1 MKQKKMLSLLLAAA
15 TLVSGLSLTAFAQEE
30 NLFVLE
36 DPYMIEYSIGERGLN
51 FSSEQAIQ
59 QVEKAFAG
67 LDPTPIGQD
76 TVVEQ
81 DARYLEIWQDSM
93 PDRFIFQDDK
103 LLTYPNDYKPPQAL
117 LDLEADLQ
125 AQMREL
131 DPYGCFTWSEDYT
144 CICLLDNTS
153 RYAVFNEETENK
165 ILMLERLQSLEPSK
179 INASQKATL
188 GKERTG
194 ASELRVNVTP
204 TNVLAENVTYSY
216 QFYDKGVGVTA
227 YTGDGAGVT
236 QYFSC
241 DPTAIGSLTAQMQ
254 KFYDSQQKSAT
265 WLAIINP
272 ARVESLHVG
281 RKGKEP
287 GEPYGEAFPL
297 TNWNSAAIID
307 LLRTL
312 PVEGAAE
319 TNRLWTR
326 PDVEYRLGFT
336 NALTYRVQVQGN
348 QLRVWASDMPQVLQF
363 TVPQKEVDELL
374 TETDNRITYEKENIE
389 KPNPETAKPVIYLY
403 PEQETK
409 VNVQL
414 TFNGTLTSTYPTLPP
429 EGWTVTA
436 QPDGTL
442 TDEEGRSYR
451 YLFWEGVADV
461 DWKQDSG
468 FLVKAEDAR
477 EFLEQSLTQLGLN
490 ELEQNDFITYWLPK
504 LEKNGESFVTFAAEQ
519 YTDNAILTVTPQPDS
534 VLRVQMLISKV
545 DDSNRAAFQKL
556 PEQELP
562 RFEREGFVLVEW
574 GGTDLGTRQ
583 NSLKD

>member
-1 MKQKKMLSLLLAAA
+1 MKQKKMLSLLLAVA
-15 TLVSGLSLTAFAQEE
+15 TLMSGLSLTAFAQEE
-30 NLFVLE
+30 NPFVLE
-36 DPYMIEYSIGERGLN
+36 DPYMIEYSVGERGLN

-59 QVEKAFAG
+59 QVKEAFAG

-125 AQMREL
+125 AQMKEL
-131 DPYGCFTWSEDYT
+131 DPYGYFTWSEDYT

-179 INASQKATL
+179 INASQNATL

-504 LEKNGESFVTFAAEQ
+504 LEKNGESFVTFAAKQ
-519 YTDNAILTVTPQPDS
+519 YTDNAVLTVTPQPDS

-574 GGTDLGTRQ
+574 GGTDLGTG
-583 NSLKD
+583 KTA

>member
-1 MKQKKMLSLLLAAA
+1 MKQKKMLSLLLAVA
-15 TLVSGLSLTAFAQEE
+15 TLMSGLSLTAFAQEE
-30 NLFVLE
+30 NPFVLE
-36 DPYMIEYSIGERGLN
+36 DPYMIEYSVGERGLN

-59 QVEKAFAG
+59 QVKEAFAG

-103 LLTYPNDYKPPQAL
+103 LLTYPNDYKTPQAL

-125 AQMREL
+125 AQMKEL

-574 GGTDLGTRQ
+574 GGTDLGTG
-583 NSLKD
+583 KTA

>member
-30 NLFVLE
+30 NPFVLE
-36 DPYMIEYSIGERGLN
+36 DPYMIEYSVGERGLN

-103 LLTYPNDYKPPQAL
+103 LLTYPNDYKTPQAL

-125 AQMREL
+125 AQMKEL

-574 GGTDLGTRQ
+574 GGTDLGTG
-583 NSLKD
+583 KTA

>member
-15 TLVSGLSLTAFAQEE
+15 LVSGLSLTAFAQEE
-30 NLFVLE
+30 NPFVLE
-36 DPYMIEYSIGERGLN
+36 DPYMIEYSVGERGLN

-59 QVEKAFAG
+59 QVKEAFAG

-103 LLTYPNDYKPPQAL
+103 LLTYPNDYKTPQAL

-125 AQMREL
+125 AQMKEL
-131 DPYGCFTWSEDYT
+131 DPYGYFTWSEDYT

-216 QFYDKGVGVTA
+216 QFYDKGVAVTA
-227 YTGDGAGVT
+227 YTGGGAGVT
-236 QYFSC
+236 QYFAC

-272 ARVESLHVG
+272 ARVESLSVT
-281 RKGKEP
+281 RK
-287 GEPYGEAFPL
+287 ADTAANSL
-297 TNWNSAAIID
+297 TDWNLYSIVD

-451 YLFWEGVADV
+451 YLFWEGVANV

-477 EFLEQSLTQLGLN
+477 EFLEESLTQLGLN

-519 YTDNAILTVTPQPDS
+519 YTDNAVLTVTPKPDS

-574 GGTDLGTRQ
+574 GGTDLGTG
-583 NSLKD
+583 KTA

>member
-30 NLFVLE
+30 NPFVLE
-36 DPYMIEYSIGERGLN
+36 DPYMIEYSVGERGLN

-59 QVEKAFAG
+59 QVKEAFAG

-103 LLTYPNDYKPPQAL
+103 LLTYPNDYKTPQAL

-179 INASQKATL
+179 INASQKATV

-194 ASELRVNVTP
+194 VSELRVNVTS
-204 TNVLAENVTYSY
+204 TNVQAENVTYSY

-574 GGTDLGTRQ
+574 GGTDLGTG
-583 NSLKD
+583 KTA

>member
-1 MKQKKMLSLLLAAA
+1 MKQKKMLSLLLAVA
-15 TLVSGLSLTAFAQEE
+15 TLMSGLSLTAFAQEE
-30 NLFVLE
+30 NPFVLE
-36 DPYMIEYSIGERGLN
+36 DPYMIEYSVGERGLN

-125 AQMREL
+125 AQMKEL

-179 INASQKATL
+179 INASQNATL

-414 TFNGTLTSTYPTLPP
+414 SFNGTLTSTYPTLPS

-451 YLFWEGVADV
+451 YLFWEGVANV

-477 EFLEQSLTQLGLN
+477 EFLEESLTQLGLN

-519 YTDNAILTVTPQPDS
+519 YTDNAVLTVTPQPDS

-556 PEQELP
+556 LEQELP

-574 GGTDLGTRQ
+574 GGTDLGTG
-583 NSLKD
+583 KTA

>member
-30 NLFVLE
+30 NPFVLE
-36 DPYMIEYSIGERGLN
+36 DPYMIEYSVGERGLN

-59 QVEKAFAG
+59 QVKEAFAG

-103 LLTYPNDYKPPQAL
+103 LLTYPNDYKTPQAL

-519 YTDNAILTVTPQPDS
+519 YTDNAVLTVTPQPDS

-545 DDSNRAAFQKL
+545 DDSNRVAFQKL

-574 GGTDLGTRQ
+574 GGTDLGTG
-583 NSLKD
+583 KTA

>member
-1 MKQKKMLSLLLAAA
+1 MKQKKMLSLLLAVA
-15 TLVSGLSLTAFAQEE
+15 TLMSGLSLTAFAQEE
-30 NLFVLE
+30 NPFVLE
-36 DPYMIEYSIGERGLN
+36 DPYMIEYSVGERGLN

-59 QVEKAFAG
+59 QVKEAFAG

-103 LLTYPNDYKPPQAL
+103 LLTYPNDYKTPQAL

-179 INASQKATL
+179 INASQNATL

-414 TFNGTLTSTYPTLPP
+414 TFNGTLISTYPTLPP

-504 LEKNGESFVTFAAEQ
+504 LEKNGESFVTFAAKQ
-519 YTDNAILTVTPQPDS
+519 YTDNAVLTVTPQPDS

-574 GGTDLGTRQ
+574 GGTDLGTG
-583 NSLKD
+583 KTA

>member
-1 MKQKKMLSLLLAAA
+1 M
-15 TLVSGLSLTAFAQEE
+15 
-30 NLFVLE
+30 
-36 DPYMIEYSIGERGLN
+36 DER
-51 FSSEQAIQ
+51 
-59 QVEKAFAG
+59 
-67 LDPTPIGQD
+67 
-76 TVVEQ
+76 
-81 DARYLEIWQDSM
+81 
-93 PDRFIFQDDK
+93 
-103 LLTYPNDYKPPQAL
+103 
-117 LDLEADLQ
+117 
-125 AQMREL
+125 
-131 DPYGCFTWSEDYT
+131 
-144 CICLLDNTS
+144 
-153 RYAVFNEETENK
+153 
-165 ILMLERLQSLEPSK
+165 ER
-179 INASQKATL
+179 A
-188 GKERTG
+188 
-194 ASELRVNVTP
+194 
-204 TNVLAENVTYSY
+204 
-216 QFYDKGVGVTA
+216 
-227 YTGDGAGVT
+227 
-236 QYFSC
+236 
-241 DPTAIGSLTAQMQ
+241 
-254 KFYDSQQKSAT
+254 
-265 WLAIINP
+265 
-272 ARVESLHVG
+272 
-281 RKGKEP
+281 

-414 TFNGTLTSTYPTLPP
+414 DFNGTLTSTYPTLPP
-429 EGWTVTA
+429 EGWSVTA

-477 EFLEQSLTQLGLN
+477 DSSNKASSQHGLN
-490 ELEQNDFITYWLPK
+490 ELRRTIHH
-504 LEKNGESFVTFAAEQ
+504 
-519 YTDNAILTVTPQPDS
+519 LTGCPSWRRTGKALSP
-534 VLRVQMLISKV
+534 
-545 DDSNRAAFQKL
+545 
-556 PEQELP
+556 LP
-562 RFEREGFVLVEW
+562 RSSTPTTPSSPSPRSRTASCGC
-574 GGTDLGTRQ
+574 RC
-583 NSLKD
+583 

>member
-30 NLFVLE
+30 NPFVLE
-36 DPYMIEYSIGERGLN
+36 DPYMIEYSVGERGLN

-59 QVEKAFAG
+59 QVKEAFAG

-103 LLTYPNDYKPPQAL
+103 LLTYPNDYKTPQAL

-179 INASQKATL
+179 INASQNATL

-477 EFLEQSLTQLGLN
+477 EFLEESLTQLGLN

-574 GGTDLGTRQ
+574 GGTDLDTGKTA
-583 NSLKD
+583 

>member
-1 MKQKKMLSLLLAAA
+1 MKQKKMLSLLLAVA
-15 TLVSGLSLTAFAQEE
+15 TLMSGLSLTAFAQEE
-30 NLFVLE
+30 NPFVLE
-36 DPYMIEYSIGERGLN
+36 DPYMIEYSVGERGLN

-103 LLTYPNDYKPPQAL
+103 LLTYPNDYKTPQAL

-179 INASQKATL
+179 INASQNATL

-414 TFNGTLTSTYPTLPP
+414 TFNGTLISTYPTLPP

-574 GGTDLGTRQ
+574 GGTDLGTG
-583 NSLKD
+583 KTA

>member
-15 TLVSGLSLTAFAQEE
+15 TLVNGLSLTAFAQEE
-30 NLFVLE
+30 NPFVLE
-36 DPYMIEYSIGERGLN
+36 DPYMIEYSVGERGLN

-59 QVEKAFAG
+59 QVKEAFAG

-103 LLTYPNDYKPPQAL
+103 LLTYPNDYKTPQAL

-125 AQMREL
+125 AQMKEL

-216 QFYDKGVGVTA
+216 QFYDKGVAVTA

-236 QYFSC
+236 QYFTC

-272 ARVESLHVG
+272 ARVESLSVT
-281 RKGKEP
+281 RK
-287 GEPYGEAFPL
+287 ADTAANSL
-297 TNWNSAAIID
+297 TDWNLYSIVD

-363 TVPQKEVDELL
+363 TAPQKEVDELL

-451 YLFWEGVADV
+451 YLFWEGVANV

-477 EFLEQSLTQLGLN
+477 EFLEESLTQLGLN

-556 PEQELP
+556 LEQELP

-574 GGTDLGTRQ
+574 GGTDLGTG
-583 NSLKD
+583 KTA

>member
-1 MKQKKMLSLLLAAA
+1 MKQKKMVSLLLAAV
-15 TLVSGLSLTAFAQEE
+15 TLMSGLSLTAFAQEE
-30 NLFVLE
+30 NPFVLE
-36 DPYMIEYSIGERGLN
+36 DPYMIEYSVGERGLN

-59 QVEKAFAG
+59 QVKEAFAG

-103 LLTYPNDYKPPQAL
+103 LLTYPNDYKTPQAL

-429 EGWTVTA
+429 EGWSVTA

-451 YLFWEGVADV
+451 YLFWEGVANV

-477 EFLEQSLTQLGLN
+477 EFLEESLTQLGLN

-574 GGTDLGTRQ
+574 GGTDLGTG
-583 NSLKD
+583 KTA

>member
-30 NLFVLE
+30 NPFVLE
-36 DPYMIEYSIGERGLN
+36 DPYMIEYSVGERGLN

-59 QVEKAFAG
+59 QVKEAFAG

-103 LLTYPNDYKPPQAL
+103 LLTYPNDYKTPQAL

-179 INASQKATL
+179 INASQNATL

-468 FLVKAEDAR
+468 FLVKAEDAH
-477 EFLEQSLTQLGLN
+477 EFLEESLTQLGLN

-504 LEKNGESFVTFAAEQ
+504 LEKNGESFVTFAAKQ
-519 YTDNAILTVTPQPDS
+519 YTDNAVLTVTPQPDS

-574 GGTDLGTRQ
+574 GGTDLDTGKTA
-583 NSLKD
+583 

>member
-30 NLFVLE
+30 NPFVLE
-36 DPYMIEYSIGERGLN
+36 DPYMIEYSVGERGLN

-59 QVEKAFAG
+59 QVKEAFAG
-67 LDPTPIGQD
+67 LDPTPVGQD

-103 LLTYPNDYKPPQAL
+103 LLTYPNDYKTPQAL

-125 AQMREL
+125 AQMKEL

-179 INASQKATL
+179 INASQNATL

-477 EFLEQSLTQLGLN
+477 EFLEESLTQLGLN

-562 RFEREGFVLVEW
+562 HFEREGFVLVEW
-574 GGTDLGTRQ
+574 GGTDLGTG
-583 NSLKD
+583 KTA

>member
-30 NLFVLE
+30 NPFVLE
-36 DPYMIEYSIGERGLN
+36 DPYMIEYSVGERGLN

-59 QVEKAFAG
+59 QVKEAFAG

-103 LLTYPNDYKPPQAL
+103 LLTYPNDYKTPQAL

-179 INASQKATL
+179 INASQNATL

-429 EGWTVTA
+429 EGWSVTA

-451 YLFWEGVADV
+451 YLFWEGVANV

-519 YTDNAILTVTPQPDS
+519 YTDNAVLTVTPQPDS

-574 GGTDLGTRQ
+574 GGTDLGTG
-583 NSLKD
+583 KTA

>member
-1 MKQKKMLSLLLAAA
+1 MKQKKMLSLLLAVA
-15 TLVSGLSLTAFAQEE
+15 TLMSGLSLTAFAQEE
-30 NLFVLE
+30 NPFVLE
-36 DPYMIEYSIGERGLN
+36 DPYMIEYSVGERGLN

-59 QVEKAFAG
+59 QVKEAFAG

-103 LLTYPNDYKPPQAL
+103 LLTYPNDYKTPQAL

-125 AQMREL
+125 AQMKEL
-131 DPYGCFTWSEDYT
+131 DPYGYFTWSEDYT

-179 INASQKATL
+179 INASQKATV

-194 ASELRVNVTP
+194 VSELRVNVTS
-204 TNVLAENVTYSY
+204 TNVQAENVTYSY
-216 QFYDKGVGVTA
+216 QFYDKGVSVTA

-236 QYFSC
+236 QYFTC

-272 ARVESLHVG
+272 ARVESLSVT
-281 RKGKEP
+281 RK
-287 GEPYGEAFPL
+287 ADTAANSL
-297 TNWNSAAIID
+297 TDWNLYSIVD

-403 PEQETK
+403 SEQETK

-414 TFNGTLTSTYPTLPP
+414 SFNGTLTSTYPTLPP

-519 YTDNAILTVTPQPDS
+519 YTDNAVLTVTPQPDS

-574 GGTDLGTRQ
+574 GGTDLDTGKTA
-583 NSLKD
+583 

>member
-15 TLVSGLSLTAFAQEE
+15 TLMSGLSLTAFAQEE
-30 NLFVLE
+30 NPFVLE
-36 DPYMIEYSIGERGLN
+36 DPYMIEYSVGERGLN

-59 QVEKAFAG
+59 QVKEAFAG

-103 LLTYPNDYKPPQAL
+103 LLTYPNDYKTPQAL

-179 INASQKATL
+179 INASQNATL

-414 TFNGTLTSTYPTLPP
+414 TFNGTLISTYPTLPP

-519 YTDNAILTVTPQPDS
+519 YTDNAVLTVTPKPDS

-574 GGTDLGTRQ
+574 GGTDLGTG
-583 NSLKD
+583 KTA

>member
-103 LLTYPNDYKPPQAL
+103 LLTYPNDYKIPQAL

-125 AQMREL
+125 AQMKEL
-131 DPYGCFTWSEDYT
+131 DPYGYFTWSEDYT

-179 INASQKATL
+179 INASQNATL

-414 TFNGTLTSTYPTLPP
+414 DFNGTLTSTYPTLPP

-451 YLFWEGVADV
+451 YLFWEGVANV

-477 EFLEQSLTQLGLN
+477 EFLEESLTQLGLN

-519 YTDNAILTVTPQPDS
+519 YTDNAVLTVTPQPDS

-556 PEQELP
+556 LEQELP

-574 GGTDLGTRQ
+574 GGTDLGTG
-583 NSLKD
+583 KTA

>member
-15 TLVSGLSLTAFAQEE
+15 TLMSGLSLTAFAQEE
-30 NLFVLE
+30 NPFVLE
-36 DPYMIEYSIGERGLN
+36 DPYMIEYSVGERGLN

-76 TVVEQ
+76 VVVEQ
-81 DARYLEIWQDSM
+81 DARSLRVWQESI
-93 PDRFIFQDDK
+93 PDQFIFYEDK
-103 LLTYPNDYKPPQAL
+103 LVTYPNDYKTPQAL

-125 AQMREL
+125 AQMKEL

-451 YLFWEGVADV
+451 YLFWEGAADV

-477 EFLEQSLTQLGLN
+477 EFLEESLTQLGLN

-574 GGTDLGTRQ
+574 GGTDLGTG
-583 NSLKD
+583 KTA

>member
-30 NLFVLE
+30 NPFVLE
-36 DPYMIEYSIGERGLN
+36 DPYMIEYSVGERGLN

-59 QVEKAFAG
+59 QVKEAFAG

-81 DARYLEIWQDSM
+81 YARYLEIWQDSM

-103 LLTYPNDYKPPQAL
+103 LLTYPNDYKTPQAL

-165 ILMLERLQSLEPSK
+165 ILMLERPQSLEPSK

-204 TNVLAENVTYSY
+204 TNVQAENVTYSY

-442 TDEEGRSYR
+442 TAEEGRSYR

-519 YTDNAILTVTPQPDS
+519 YTDNAVLTVTPKPDS

-574 GGTDLGTRQ
+574 GGAALG
-583 NSLKD
+583 SGKAA

>member
-1 MKQKKMLSLLLAAA
+1 MKQKKMVSLLLAAV
-15 TLVSGLSLTAFAQEE
+15 TLMSGLSLTAFAQEE
-30 NLFVLE
+30 NPFVLE
-36 DPYMIEYSIGERGLN
+36 DPYMIEYSVGERGLN

-59 QVEKAFAG
+59 QVKEAFAG

-103 LLTYPNDYKPPQAL
+103 LLTYPNDYKTPQAL

-125 AQMREL
+125 AQMKEL

-179 INASQKATL
+179 INASQNATL

-429 EGWTVTA
+429 EGWSVTA
-436 QPDGTL
+436 QPGGTL

-451 YLFWEGVADV
+451 YLFWEGVANV

-574 GGTDLGTRQ
+574 GGTDLGTG
-583 NSLKD
+583 KTA

>member
-1 MKQKKMLSLLLAAA
+1 MKQKKMLSLLLAVA
-15 TLVSGLSLTAFAQEE
+15 TLMSGLSLTAFAQEE
-30 NLFVLE
+30 NPFVLE
-36 DPYMIEYSIGERGLN
+36 DPYMIEYSVGERGLN

-59 QVEKAFAG
+59 RVEKAFAG

-103 LLTYPNDYKPPQAL
+103 LLTYPNDYKTPQAL

-125 AQMREL
+125 AQMKEL
-131 DPYGCFTWSEDYT
+131 DPYGYFTWSEDYT

-336 NALTYRVQVQGN
+336 NALTYRVQVQDN

-468 FLVKAEDAR
+468 FLVKAEDAH
-477 EFLEQSLTQLGLN
+477 EFLEESLTQLGLN

-504 LEKNGESFVTFAAEQ
+504 LEKNGESFVTFAAKQ
-519 YTDNAILTVTPQPDS
+519 YTDNAVLTVTPQPDS

-574 GGTDLGTRQ
+574 GGTDLGTG
-583 NSLKD
+583 KTA

>member
-30 NLFVLE
+30 NPFVLE
-36 DPYMIEYSIGERGLN
+36 DPYMIEYSVGERGLN

-59 QVEKAFAG
+59 QVKEAFAG

-103 LLTYPNDYKPPQAL
+103 LLTYPNDYKTPQAL

-179 INASQKATL
+179 INASQNATL

-312 PVEGAAE
+312 PVDGAAE

-574 GGTDLGTRQ
+574 GGTDLGTG
-583 NSLKD
+583 KTA

>member
-30 NLFVLE
+30 NPFVLE
-36 DPYMIEYSIGERGLN
+36 DPYMIEYSVGERGLN

-59 QVEKAFAG
+59 QVKEAFAG

-103 LLTYPNDYKPPQAL
+103 LLTYPNDYKTPQAL

-179 INASQKATL
+179 INASQNATL

-374 TETDNRITYEKENIE
+374 IETDNRITYEKENIE

-574 GGTDLGTRQ
+574 GGTDLGTG
-583 NSLKD
+583 KTA

>member
-30 NLFVLE
+30 NPFVLE
-36 DPYMIEYSIGERGLN
+36 DPYMIEYSVGERGLN

-59 QVEKAFAG
+59 QVKEAFAG

-103 LLTYPNDYKPPQAL
+103 LLTYPNDYKTPQAL

-179 INASQKATL
+179 INASQNATL

-389 KPNPETAKPVIYLY
+389 KPNPETAKP
-403 PEQETK
+403 
-409 VNVQL
+409 L

-556 PEQELP
+556 P
-562 RFEREGFVLVEW
+562 
-574 GGTDLGTRQ
+574 GTDLGTG
-583 NSLKD
+583 KTA

>member
-1 MKQKKMLSLLLAAA
+1 MKQKKMLSLLLAVA
-15 TLVSGLSLTAFAQEE
+15 TLMSGLSLTAFAQEE
-30 NLFVLE
+30 NPFVLE
-36 DPYMIEYSIGERGLN
+36 DPYMIEYSVGERGLN

-103 LLTYPNDYKPPQAL
+103 LLTYPNDYKTPQAL

-125 AQMREL
+125 AQMKEL

-519 YTDNAILTVTPQPDS
+519 YTDNAVLTVTPQPDS

-574 GGTDLGTRQ
+574 GGTDLDTGKTA
-583 NSLKD
+583 

>member
-1 MKQKKMLSLLLAAA
+1 MKQKKMLSLLLAVA
-15 TLVSGLSLTAFAQEE
+15 TLMSGLSLTAFAQEE
-30 NLFVLE
+30 NPFVLE
-36 DPYMIEYSIGERGLN
+36 DPYMIEYSVGERGLN

-103 LLTYPNDYKPPQAL
+103 LLTYPNDYKTPQAL

-125 AQMREL
+125 AQMKEL

-194 ASELRVNVTP
+194 ASELRVNVTS
-204 TNVLAENVTYSY
+204 TNVQAENVTYSY
-216 QFYDKGVGVTA
+216 QFYDKGVSVTA

-236 QYFSC
+236 QYFAC

-272 ARVESLHVG
+272 ARVESLSVT
-281 RKGKEP
+281 RK
-287 GEPYGEAFPL
+287 ADTAANSL
-297 TNWNSAAIID
+297 TDWNLYSIVD

-312 PVEGAAE
+312 PVEGVAE

-336 NALTYRVQVQGN
+336 NVLTYRVQVQGN

-451 YLFWEGVADV
+451 YLFWEGAADV

-477 EFLEQSLTQLGLN
+477 EFLEESLTQLGLN

-504 LEKNGESFVTFAAEQ
+504 LEKNGESFVTFAAKQ
-519 YTDNAILTVTPQPDS
+519 YTDNAVLTVTPQPDS

-574 GGTDLGTRQ
+574 GSTDLGTG
-583 NSLKD
+583 KTA

>member
-1 MKQKKMLSLLLAAA
+1 MKQKKMLSLLLAVA
-15 TLVSGLSLTAFAQEE
+15 TLMSGLSLTAFAQEE
-30 NLFVLE
+30 NPFVLE
-36 DPYMIEYSIGERGLN
+36 DPYMIEYSVGERGLN

-59 QVEKAFAG
+59 QVKEAFAG

-103 LLTYPNDYKPPQAL
+103 LLTYPNDYKTPQAL

-125 AQMREL
+125 AQMKEL
-131 DPYGCFTWSEDYT
+131 DPYGYFTWSEDYT

-179 INASQKATL
+179 INASQKATV

-194 ASELRVNVTP
+194 VSELRVNVTP

-574 GGTDLGTRQ
+574 GGTDLGTG
-583 NSLKD
+583 KTA

>member
-1 MKQKKMLSLLLAAA
+1 MKQKKMLSLLLAVA
-15 TLVSGLSLTAFAQEE
+15 TLMSGLSLTAFAQEE
-30 NLFVLE
+30 NPFVLE
-36 DPYMIEYSIGERGLN
+36 DPYMIEYSVGERGLN

-125 AQMREL
+125 AQMKEL

-179 INASQKATL
+179 INASQKATV

-194 ASELRVNVTP
+194 VSELRVNVTS
-204 TNVLAENVTYSY
+204 TNVQAENVTYSY

-442 TDEEGRSYR
+442 TDEEGRRYL

-574 GGTDLGTRQ
+574 GGTDLGTG
-583 NSLKD
+583 KTA

>member
-30 NLFVLE
+30 NPFVLE
-36 DPYMIEYSIGERGLN
+36 DPYMIEYSVGERGLN

-59 QVEKAFAG
+59 QVKEAFAG

-103 LLTYPNDYKPPQAL
+103 LLTYPNDYKTPQAL

-179 INASQKATL
+179 INASQNATL

-374 TETDNRITYEKENIE
+374 IETDNRITYEKENIE

-414 TFNGTLTSTYPTLPP
+414 SFNGTLTSTYPTLPS

-519 YTDNAILTVTPQPDS
+519 YTDNAVLTVTPQPDS

-574 GGTDLGTRQ
+574 GGTDLGTG
-583 NSLKD
+583 KTA

>member
-15 TLVSGLSLTAFAQEE
+15 LVSGLSLTAFAQEE
-30 NLFVLE
+30 NPFVLE
-36 DPYMIEYSIGERGLN
+36 DPYMIEYSVGERGLN

-103 LLTYPNDYKPPQAL
+103 LLTYPNDYKTPQAL

-125 AQMREL
+125 AQMKEL
-131 DPYGCFTWSEDYT
+131 DPYGYFTWSEDYT

-179 INASQKATL
+179 INASQNATL

-336 NALTYRVQVQGN
+336 NALTYCVQVQGN

-451 YLFWEGVADV
+451 YLFWEGVANV

-477 EFLEQSLTQLGLN
+477 EFLEESLTQLGLN

-519 YTDNAILTVTPQPDS
+519 YTDNAVLTVTPQPDS

-556 PEQELP
+556 PEQELQ

-574 GGTDLGTRQ
+574 GGTDLGTG
-583 NSLKD
+583 KTA

>member
-1 MKQKKMLSLLLAAA
+1 MKQKKMLSLLLAAV

-30 NLFVLE
+30 NPFVLE

-59 QVEKAFAG
+59 QVKEAFAG

-103 LLTYPNDYKPPQAL
+103 LLTYPNDYKTPQAL

-179 INASQKATL
+179 INASQNATL

-414 TFNGTLTSTYPTLPP
+414 SFNGTLTSTYPTLPS

-519 YTDNAILTVTPQPDS
+519 YTDNAVLTVTPQPDS

-574 GGTDLGTRQ
+574 GGTDLDTGKTA
-583 NSLKD
+583 

>member
-1 MKQKKMLSLLLAAA
+1 M
-15 TLVSGLSLTAFAQEE
+15 SGLSLTAFAQEE

-574 GGTDLGTRQ
+574 GGTDLGTG
-583 NSLKD
+583 KTA

>member
-30 NLFVLE
+30 NPFVLE
-36 DPYMIEYSIGERGLN
+36 DPYMIEYSVGERGLN

-59 QVEKAFAG
+59 QVKEAFAG

-103 LLTYPNDYKPPQAL
+103 LLTYPNDYKTPQAL

-179 INASQKATL
+179 INASQNATL

-414 TFNGTLTSTYPTLPP
+414 SFNGTLTSTYPTLPS

-436 QPDGTL
+436 QPDSTL

-451 YLFWEGVADV
+451 YLFWEGVANV

-477 EFLEQSLTQLGLN
+477 EFLEESLTQLGLN

-556 PEQELP
+556 LEQELP

-574 GGTDLGTRQ
+574 GGTDLGTG
-583 NSLKD
+583 KTA

>member
-30 NLFVLE
+30 NPFVLE
-36 DPYMIEYSIGERGLN
+36 DPYMIEYSVGERGLN

-59 QVEKAFAG
+59 QVKEAFAG

-103 LLTYPNDYKPPQAL
+103 LLTYPNDYKTPQAL

-179 INASQKATL
+179 INASQNATL

-574 GGTDLGTRQ
+574 GGTDLDTGKTA
-583 NSLKD
+583 

>member
-15 TLVSGLSLTAFAQEE
+15 TLMSGLSLTAFAQEE
-30 NLFVLE
+30 NPFVLE
-36 DPYMIEYSIGERGLN
+36 DPYMIEYSVGERGLN

-59 QVEKAFAG
+59 QVKEAFAG

-103 LLTYPNDYKPPQAL
+103 LLTYPNDYKTPQAL

-179 INASQKATL
+179 INASQNATL

-519 YTDNAILTVTPQPDS
+519 YTDNAVLTVTPQPDS

-574 GGTDLGTRQ
+574 GGTDLGTG
-583 NSLKD
+583 KTA

>member
-1 MKQKKMLSLLLAAA
+1 MKQKKMVSLLLAVA
-15 TLVSGLSLTAFAQEE
+15 TLMSGLSLTAFAQEE
-30 NLFVLE
+30 NPFVLE
-36 DPYMIEYSIGERGLN
+36 DPYMIEYSVGERGLN

-103 LLTYPNDYKPPQAL
+103 LLTYPNDYKIPQAL

-125 AQMREL
+125 AQMKEL
-131 DPYGCFTWSEDYT
+131 DPYGYFTWSEDYT

-179 INASQKATL
+179 INASQNATL

-574 GGTDLGTRQ
+574 GGTDLGTG
-583 NSLKD
+583 KTA

>member
-30 NLFVLE
+30 NPFVLE
-36 DPYMIEYSIGERGLN
+36 DPYMIEYSVGERGLN

-59 QVEKAFAG
+59 QVKEAFAG

-103 LLTYPNDYKPPQAL
+103 LLTYPNDYKTPQAL

-179 INASQKATL
+179 INASQNATL

-451 YLFWEGVADV
+451 YLFWEGAADV

-468 FLVKAEDAR
+468 FLVKAEDTR
-477 EFLEQSLTQLGLN
+477 EFLEESLTQLGLN

-519 YTDNAILTVTPQPDS
+519 YTDNAVLTVTPQPDS

-574 GGTDLGTRQ
+574 GGTDLGTG
-583 NSLKD
+583 KTA

>member
-30 NLFVLE
+30 NPFVLE
-36 DPYMIEYSIGERGLN
+36 DPYMIEYSVGERGLN

-103 LLTYPNDYKPPQAL
+103 LLTYPNDYKTPQAL

-414 TFNGTLTSTYPTLPP
+414 TFNGTLISTYPTLPP

-574 GGTDLGTRQ
+574 GGTDLGTG
-583 NSLKD
+583 KTA